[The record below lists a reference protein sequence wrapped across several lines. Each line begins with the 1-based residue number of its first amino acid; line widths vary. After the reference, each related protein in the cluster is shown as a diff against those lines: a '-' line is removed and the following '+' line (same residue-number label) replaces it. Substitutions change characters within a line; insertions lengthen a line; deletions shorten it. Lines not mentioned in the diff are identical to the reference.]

1 MAENG
6 KDQSDDGGKNGGN
19 DQTLDLKSLNESLK
33 GLPTQI
39 QEAVNTAVVSA
50 INSAQQEANNVRKE
64 QESNVGEDNDGT
76 IDMETMSN
84 KELGDHILK
93 QVGKV
98 VGELVKPLNEKIS
111 GVQSTTEEDRIR
123 AEAVIVSKEEPMFM
137 HMGKEMGDIA
147 KRHPDLSVRDIFNL
161 AKINNPEKVEE
172 LEKELKGDEDKKKE
186 EEGEPSPAFGGLLP
200 TSGVKSSDKNVGKMN
215 QKDAANKAFDDVM
228 KDVPAHILSGETT

>member
-6 KDQSDDGGKNGGN
+6 EAKNDDNGKGNGN

-64 QESNVGEDNDGT
+64 QQDNVEDNDGT

-123 AEAVIVSKEEPMFM
+123 AEAIIVSKEEPMFM

-186 EEGEPSPAFGGLLP
+186 EEGEPSIAFGGLLP
-200 TSGVKSSDKNVGKMN
+200 TSGVKSSDKGVGKMN
-215 QKDAANKAFDDVM
+215 PMDAANKAFDDVM

>member
-1 MAENG
+1 MLLDIPNCDND
-6 KDQSDDGGKNGGN
+6 KRQSNN
-19 DQTLDLKSLNESLK
+19 QTHDITSLNKKLK
-33 GLPTQI
+33 RLTTQI
-39 QEAVNTAVVSA
+39 HEAVNTAVVTA
-50 INSAQQEANNVRKE
+50 INSAKQEANNGRKE
-64 QESNVGEDNDGT
+64 QQDNVEDNDGT

-84 KELGDHILK
+84 KELGDYILK

-186 EEGEPSPAFGGLLP
+186 EEGEPSIAFGGLLP
-200 TSGVKSSDKNVGKMN
+200 TSGVKSSEKSVVKMKQRVG
-215 QKDAANKAFDDVM
+215 ANKAVDDEV